1 MNEDAPFK
9 KVGAVILLVS
19 EMERSVKFYR
29 DVLNLPIKSQSDDW
43 TEFFGSGTVI
53 ALHPAKR
60 KTKLSTGI
68 GVLVGF
74 MINNFD
80 HTINGLKQKNVKF
93 FKEPKE
99 ESFGK
104 HTIIGDPD
112 GHLISIAQ
120 IESKSAEGF
129 DLLGLIGAD

>member
-1 MNEDAPFK
+1 MKEVTEFNILVNVTFCHVPVHYVRYCSLTFIFK
-9 KVGAVILLVS
+9 KYYWSVS
-19 EMERSVKFYR
+19 NLSKECNYPATVYFRFKFE
-29 DVLNLPIKSQSDDW
+29 I
-43 TEFFGSGTVI
+43 
-53 ALHPAKR
+53 
-60 KTKLSTGI
+60 STGI

-80 HTINGLKQKNVKF
+80 LTIDKLKQKNVKF
-93 FKEPKE
+93 VKEPKQ